1 MSKDPLSGVYYNAPS
16 RMVVEALTREIEDAY
31 DRGRKDGGSLVADTT
46 ADAVEKFKTR
56 IGELESQLMSAQL
69 KASTEFDRG
78 YTQCSEISQRVHQIR
93 DARIAELETQLKQM
107 QKAIVNQFDEGRN
120 CAREAAAKRIAELET
135 QLETSNQR
143 AVERE
148 KVIADLK
155 DTGRP
160 YNHILPPIR
169 VVRNHAHGGF
179 GFGWGE
185 VLPVSSVRFYKDGGY
200 EVTVR

>member
-46 ADAVEKFKTR
+46 ADAVEKFK
-56 IGELESQLMSAQL
+56 
-69 KASTEFDRG
+69 
-78 YTQCSEISQRVHQIR
+78 
-93 DARIAELETQLKQM
+93 ARIAELETQLKQM